1 MPKAVEML
9 KKAMSVGRRGWRPRS
24 MVFAACLD
32 YLEEQGDGRGMEE
45 MICLLKNSGPLT
57 RDMDYRLLRCRI
69 QTVSEIVDQMKVEG
83 FVADKET
90 HDILESITSLW
101 PHWSGLFNEKFC

>member
-1 MPKAVEML
+1 MITALAKLDDHDGAEKIFGEWELQCTIYDLRMPKAVEML

-57 RDMDYRLLRCRI
+57 RDM
-69 QTVSEIVDQMKVEG
+69 
-83 FVADKET
+83 
-90 HDILESITSLW
+90 
-101 PHWSGLFNEKFC
+101 